1 MEEIRGTGLM
11 LRWFN
16 KVLPDGW
23 AEDEEESQELS
34 SRAKPPVTA
43 EEAFHTW
50 ITTAPARSVKSE
62 KADNANTTGDCND
75 Q

>member
-1 MEEIRGTGLM
+1 MEEIKGTGLM
-11 LRWFN
+11 LRWFK

-23 AEDEEESQELS
+23 VEDESQELS
-34 SRAKPPVTA
+34 SRAKPPITA

-62 KADNANTTGDCND
+62 KADSANTTGDCND
-75 Q
+75 P